1 MFFTRVKFI
10 VTFFTVLILG
20 TLGWPETG
28 NASDQQLSLGEEQ
41 VYTDQFSAYYRS
53 FPVVSNFY
61 PSVPK
66 NQSIIAPQMVWPTDI
81 KNISSGYGYRNPSC
95 NACSSNH
102 KGVDFTPGKG
112 EPVYASLDG
121 IISQIEYRG
130 GFGLHVYIDHIVV
143 INNETQ
149 YWRTIYAH
157 LQKDSVPADLA
168 VGQIIEA
175 GTIIGAVGNT
185 GISTGAHLHFEIIV
199 NGKNVDPAK
208 YLIMYANQ

>member
-1 MFFTRVKFI
+1 MFFARVKFI
-10 VTFFTVLILG
+10 VTFFTVLILA
-20 TLGWPETG
+20 TLGWPGTG
-28 NASDQQLSLGEEQ
+28 NASDQQLSFNEEQ

-53 FPVVSNFY
+53 FTVVSNVY

-81 KNISSGYGYRNPSC
+81 KEISSGYGYRTPSC
-95 NACSSNH
+95 KACSSDH
-102 KGVDFTPGKG
+102 KGIDFTPGKG

-121 IISQIEYRG
+121 IISQIEHRG

-143 INNETQ
+143 INNKTQ

-157 LQKDSVPADLA
+157 LQKDSVPGNLA

-175 GTIIGAVGNT
+175 GTIIGLVGNT
-185 GISTGAHLHFEIIV
+185 GTSTGPHLHFEIIV
-199 NGKNVDPAK
+199 DNENVDPEK
-208 YLIMYANQ
+208 YLKMYAN